1 MPDGTDYVIR
11 VPHDWN
17 GVVIRDLDAVNRSEN
32 PELAPMYDDML
43 ARGYA
48 LSGTMRHRLRLYQY
62 DPRREIAN
70 LDRVLDR
77 LESRFGRASHV
88 IQYGCSGGGHVSL
101 AASEDFHQ
109 RVAGAVALAAH
120 TPVWLMNSFLDGWFA
135 LQVLIGPYYVSAG
148 HGTAEDL
155 PITGLKNDGSANPTG
170 HGRVGALP
178 EAWPQAASAAQQS
191 SSGRARI
198 ALAFALGQWPA
209 WVNTGTPKPDLN
221 DAAALQRSMFSALMQ
236 NAANPGG
243 EARQMFENAANGEQ
257 LSGNTDVDYAILL
270 DGTCQRL

>member
-1 MPDGTDYVIR
+1 MQHDSFRVSNRDEERGVLPDGTDYVIR

-155 PITGLKNDGSANPTG
+155 PITGLKTMGRRTRQAMAEWAPFRKLGAKQRAPHSRVRADEPGSRWRSRWDN
-170 HGRVGALP
+170 GRLGSTP
-178 EAWPQAASAAQQS
+178 
-191 SSGRARI
+191 AR
-198 ALAFALGQWPA
+198 PSR
-209 WVNTGTPKPDLN
+209 T
-221 DAAALQRSMFSALMQ
+221 
-236 NAANPGG
+236 
-243 EARQMFENAANGEQ
+243 
-257 LSGNTDVDYAILL
+257 
-270 DGTCQRL
+270 